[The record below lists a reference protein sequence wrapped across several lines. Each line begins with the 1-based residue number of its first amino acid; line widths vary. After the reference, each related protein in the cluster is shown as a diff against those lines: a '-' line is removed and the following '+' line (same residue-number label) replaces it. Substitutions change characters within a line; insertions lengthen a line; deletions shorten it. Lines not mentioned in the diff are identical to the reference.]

1 MIVVP
6 NKMGF
11 FVWSPALDKW
21 GNSVRGVQFAKV
33 VCSCHVENVQW
44 GSRELYSYL
53 AHIKFVTFFL

>member
-1 MIVVP
+1 MLVVP

-33 VCSCHVENVQW
+33 N
-44 GSRELYSYL
+44 LKYM
-53 AHIKFVTFFL
+53 